1 MTSVNLSIS
10 AAGAQPTPP
19 ATLLG
24 ELINNV
30 IATNPGYTANLPG
43 SLIED
48 ISSTDVQAM
57 AAIDQ
62 ACVDLINSMSPFS
75 ANAYL
80 LGMLGAQL
88 GIQTGQLSNSSAYV
102 LFTGLAGFTIQNGF
116 IVGDGANQY
125 TVQDGGVLAYA
136 IATNFTATINN
147 GSSLAGNLL
156 TISAIP
162 SGQIMIGDA
171 ITGPSV
177 PANTTITGFISGTF
191 GGAGVYTLST
201 SSLVASEA
209 MTGATHG
216 TAQLYVVANQYGN
229 WAIPANSITTV
240 ITSVPTGYPL
250 TVTNLVSG
258 TTATA
263 AETESLYRA
272 RINIAQLAPATG
284 TQALVKSALQNIPGV
299 QARSVSV
306 AASGKIMV
314 AGGDPYLI
322 ANALLQN
329 LFDLSDFA
337 GSTVLSNSWTGTGS
351 IAGNVLTLTAVT
363 GTVKLGDI
371 VSGNYMISPTIITGF
386 SGGSG
391 GTGTYFVNYS
401 QAVASE
407 ALTGSNSL
415 RNQVVTL
422 INAPDIYSI
431 LFVVPV
437 QQQITMTV
445 NWSTFAPNFTSNTA
459 VNNLVNAALVNYI
472 NLILVSQPI
481 NVFEMQQIF
490 LDNISS
496 VISPA
501 FISNLTFA
509 VYINGVLTNPSAGTG
524 LIYGDSEGYFVT
536 TTPQITVARV

>member
-1 MTSVNLSIS
+1 
-10 AAGAQPTPP
+10 
-19 ATLLG
+19 
-24 ELINNV
+24 
-30 IATNPGYTANLPG
+30 
-43 SLIED
+43 
-48 ISSTDVQAM
+48 
-57 AAIDQ
+57 
-62 ACVDLINSMSPFS
+62 
-75 ANAYL
+75 
-80 LGMLGAQL
+80 
-88 GIQTGQLSNSSAYV
+88 
-102 LFTGLAGFTIQNGF
+102 
-116 IVGDGANQY
+116 
-125 TVQDGGVLAYA
+125 
-136 IATNFTATINN
+136 
-147 GSSLAGNLL
+147 
-156 TISAIP
+156 
-162 SGQIMIGDA
+162 
-171 ITGPSV
+171 
-177 PANTTITGFISGTF
+177 
-191 GGAGVYTLST
+191 
-201 SSLVASEA
+201 

-445 NWSTFAPNFTSNTA
+445 NWSTIAPNFTSNTA

-509 VYINGVLTNPSAGTG
+509 VYINGVLTNPSGFNGADGVFRFRADGTNERG
-524 LIYGDSEGYFVT
+524 LAVLS
-536 TTPQITVARV
+536 VANGSVSVISPAPKSFSGGT